1 MRDKAPAL
9 RLPEKMRRRKNT
21 CDGVQQIKT
30 ISFGTGCIPLA
41 VSSDQSNVIKQTSMD
56 FDHYEFTRRAYR
68 ECLLHGISEACEK
81 INLALSKVP

>member
-1 MRDKAPAL
+1 VNLTVEVVVVNVR
-9 RLPEKMRRRKNT
+9 
-21 CDGVQQIKT
+21 
-30 ISFGTGCIPLA
+30 TGCIPLA